1 MDHFNNGVFESTD
14 SDETEEQLTS
24 VETGLWNKMAD
35 SCISNPET
43 RLDQSIF
50 ILFSIWISSV

>member
-43 RLDQSIF
+43 RLD
-50 ILFSIWISSV
+50 